1 MRRQD
6 ATCDSEETGSSTLN
20 KLKTL
25 QQEVPYKIKDRET
38 WEQLSLF
45 PENKE
50 NSRLW
55 LQSSLSCDWPSTK
68 DTPQFFRLTCQEHLI
83 HELRSQ
89 MTDLHLTGSRPI
101 TFHLDGKQ
109 RFPSLWHSQKICYDI
124 IRFYHHVERDRS
136 SSASGSFLSWDSLIV
151 SSMFWFCTRWADR
164 ISVPWSP
171 PWRHG
176 WPALPSVSTS
186 CCLWASICQ
195 SQWLLLSTIKQTFQ
209 LLFWRAGCKC
219 ARQHSAQLL

>member
-1 MRRQD
+1 M
-6 ATCDSEETGSSTLN
+6 
-20 KLKTL
+20 L

-55 LQSSLSCDWPSTK
+55 LQSSLSCDWPSTQ
-68 DTPQFFRLTCQEHLI
+68 DTPQFLRLTCQEHLI

-101 TFHLDGKQ
+101 TFHLDGNQ
-109 RFPSLWHSQKICYDI
+109 RFPSLWHSQKIW
-124 IRFYHHVERDRS
+124 HHPVLS
-136 SSASGSFLSWDSLIV
+136 SRWTWLKQLCFRAASCPETLIV

-164 ISVPWSP
+164 ISFPRSP
-171 PWRHG
+171 ARRHG

-195 SQWLLLSTIKQTFQ
+195 LQWLLLSTVKQTFQ

>member
-6 ATCDSEETGSSTLN
+6 AACDSEETGSSILN

-50 NSRLW
+50 NSQLW
-55 LQSSLSCDWPSTK
+55 LQSSLSCDWPSTQ
-68 DTPQFFRLTCQEHLI
+68 DTPQFLRLTCQEHLI

-101 TFHLDGKQ
+101 TFHLDGNQ
-109 RFPSLWHSQKICYDI
+109 RFPSLWHSQKIW
-124 IRFYHHVERDRS
+124 HHQILS
-136 SSASGSFLSWDSLIV
+136 SRWTWLKQLCFRAASCPETLWS
-151 SSMFWFCTRWADR
+151 
-164 ISVPWSP
+164 SP
-171 PWRHG
+171 PCFGSAPDEPIAFHFPDLLHDDTADQPSPPSA
-176 WPALPSVSTS
+176 PAAACGP
-186 CCLWASICQ
+186 Q
-195 SQWLLLSTIKQTFQ
+195 SANCSDFYFPQ
-209 LLFWRAGCKC
+209 
-219 ARQHSAQLL
+219 